1 MLLKLTKTNHQF
13 VFLLI
18 IFYNVI
24 YMINFNDY
32 SDEIGKIIV
41 IIIIAPI
48 LLYKSFVLEDLLLG
62 VLGVLLFIYDF
73 YWFYQYSKKKK
84 VTVVN
89 EENDEVNL
97 DLSKL
102 DNQKNKEQII
112 SDNIKMNIESK
123 NSVS

>member
-1 MLLKLTKTNHQF
+1 
-13 VFLLI
+13 
-18 IFYNVI
+18 
-24 YMINFNDY
+24 MINFNDY

>member
-1 MLLKLTKTNHQF
+1 
-13 VFLLI
+13 
-18 IFYNVI
+18 
-24 YMINFNDY
+24 MINFNDY

-123 NSVS
+123 ISV

>member
-1 MLLKLTKTNHQF
+1 
-13 VFLLI
+13 
-18 IFYNVI
+18 
-24 YMINFNDY
+24 MINFNDY
-32 SDEIGKIIV
+32 NDEIGKIIV

-48 LLYKSFVLEDLLLG
+48 LLYKSFILEDLLLG

-89 EENDEVNL
+89 EEKDEVNL

-102 DNQKNKEQII
+102 DNQKHKEQSI

>member
-123 NSVS
+123 ISV